1 MAAPEES
8 SQKTG
13 PSNNKECMGVY
24 IYIYIYIYIAR
35 NDGVHGGKYLTK
47 RFVFSKMVEFLNSL
61 GALQLSF
68 STWILEVS

>member
-24 IYIYIYIYIAR
+24 IYIIYIYIAR

>member
-1 MAAPEES
+1 MYPIIP
-8 SQKTG
+8 G
-13 PSNNKECMGVY
+13 YVY
-24 IYIYIYIYIAR
+24 IYNIYIYIAW
-35 NDGVHGGKYLTK
+35 NDGVDGGKYLTK